1 MKRQGAMGRVPCSPC
16 FGMPCA
22 RRIIRPALT
31 EIIVSRRRHHRHSP
45 ASDRRPFGGELL
57 RGGEGP
63 VRLAPRIDLL
73 RFFNGRLHAA
83 SANALENFARALI
96 ISEKSY
102 KVGLSV
108 LLEEPPMSSSRPRV
122 RVLMSA
128 APESSREAERMAAAS
143 SPARHRYG
151 RLCERSRPSSPPARH
166 S

>member
-45 ASDRRPFGGELL
+45 ASDRRPFG
-57 RGGEGP
+57 R
-63 VRLAPRIDLL
+63 RAAQR
-73 RFFNGRLHAA
+73 RLHAA
-83 SANALENFARALI
+83 SANALKNFARALI

-108 LLEEPPMSSSRPRV
+108 LLEEPPMSSSRPRG

-143 SPARHRYG
+143 SPARHRSG
-151 RLCERSRPSSPPARH
+151 RLCEPSRPSSPPARH